1 MNEFVFKNQKKL
13 RCGLT
18 TGTCAAAC
26 AQAAMLRLLTGQ
38 VRSEVTVR
46 LPESRKRVQVDVA
59 AAQLHEEIA
68 DNRANRGTQQN
79 SDGRSPLQ
87 RVGSAEND
95 SRSLDQRVTLAV
107 YPTADGGFATRKDA
121 GDDPDVTNGT
131 EIRAYI
137 QVCKRASEKIVTS
150 DAGNLK
156 ADRSMWQGKD
166 TEAAGSMRKTPEQT
180 HASSRETSVFVPEGA
195 FASADGRLYLT
206 GGEGVGRV
214 TKPGLEQAVG
224 QSAINRVPRQ
234 MIFDAVQQVLDAFE
248 DDEKR
253 RTEGCTPSL
262 EMENK
267 LKHVD
272 GKPDAE
278 YIRSKW
284 LNEGNEKSERSE
296 KPCYLITISVP
307 AGAELAKRTFN
318 PMLGIEGGISILGTT
333 GIVEPMSEAAI
344 VATIETSI
352 RQVLAME
359 DAAASET
366 ETLRKEEVSADQKAE
381 TLIRQVLAMEDD
393 AVSEAET
400 LRKEDVS
407 ADQKTETSEERTAAD
422 EAVGQLQSPAAH
434 GEQTE
439 STGSGRKDDGDIGR
453 SARRILAVPGN
464 YGQRYVEQQLG
475 LRGVPVV
482 EVSNYI
488 GEAIDLAV
496 SYGATDFLLV
506 GNVGKLVK
514 LAAGI
519 MNTHSRVAD
528 GRWEIFAAHLALC
541 GGTRAQVAAMREATT
556 TEEMLTRLEAMG
568 LRVPVMASIMGE
580 IEAHMAHRIRGQ
592 MNFGV
597 IVYSERFGRVGE
609 TAGAARLLEG
619 FCCIKS

>member
-59 AAQLHEEIA
+59 AAKLHAEIA

-87 RVGSAEND
+87 RVGSAESD
-95 SRSLDQRVTLAV
+95 SRSFDQRVTLAV

-137 QVCKRASEKIVTS
+137 QVCDV
-150 DAGNLK
+150 
-156 ADRSMWQGKD
+156 
-166 TEAAGSMRKTPEQT
+166 
-180 HASSRETSVFVPEGA
+180 VVVPEGA

-206 GGEGVGRV
+206 GGVGVGRV

-307 AGAELAKRTFN
+307 AGAELAQQTFN

-359 DAAASET
+359 DAAVSKT
-366 ETLRKEEVSADQKAE
+366 ETLRKEE
-381 TLIRQVLAMEDD
+381 
-393 AVSEAET
+393 
-400 LRKEDVS
+400 VS

-422 EAVGQLQSPAAH
+422 EAVGRLQSPAAH
-434 GEQTE
+434 GKQTE
-439 STGSGRKDDGDIGR
+439 TTDSGRKDDGDIGR

-556 TEEMLTRLEAMG
+556 TEEMLTRLEEMG

-609 TAGAARLLEG
+609 TAGAERLLEG

>member
-46 LPESRKRVQVDVA
+46 LPESRKRSLDSIA
-59 AAQLHEEIA
+59 EAQLHEEIT
-68 DNRANRGTQQN
+68 DNRANRGAQQN

-87 RVGSAEND
+87 QVGSAESD
-95 SRSLDQRVTLAV
+95 SRSFDQRVTLAV

-137 QVCKRASEKIVTS
+137 QVCERV
-150 DAGNLK
+150 
-156 ADRSMWQGKD
+156 
-166 TEAAGSMRKTPEQT
+166 P
-180 HASSRETSVFVPEGA
+180 SRA

-248 DDEKR
+248 EDDEKR
-253 RTEGCTPSL
+253 RTEGCTPSF

-307 AGAELAKRTFN
+307 AGAELAQRTFN

-359 DAAASET
+359 
-366 ETLRKEEVSADQKAE
+366 
-381 TLIRQVLAMEDD
+381 
-393 AVSEAET
+393 
-400 LRKEDVS
+400 
-407 ADQKTETSEERTAAD
+407 
-422 EAVGQLQSPAAH
+422 
-434 GEQTE
+434 
-439 STGSGRKDDGDIGR
+439 DGDIGR

-528 GRWEIFAAHLALC
+528 GRWEIFAAHLALS

-556 TEEMLTRLEAMG
+556 TEEMLTRLEEMG
-568 LRVPVMASIMGE
+568 LRAPVMASIMGE

-609 TAGAARLLEG
+609 TAGAARLLDR
-619 FCCIKS
+619 FQS

>member
-59 AAQLHEEIA
+59 AAKLHAEIA
-68 DNRANRGTQQN
+68 DNRSNRGTQQN

-87 RVGSAEND
+87 RVGSAESD
-95 SRSLDQRVTLAV
+95 SRSFDQRVTLAV

-131 EIRAYI
+131 EIRACI

-156 ADRSMWQGKD
+156 AGRYMWQGKD
-166 TEAAGSMRKTPEQT
+166 SEAAGSMRKNPEQT
-180 HASSRETSVFVPEGA
+180 HASSRETSVLVPEGA

-206 GGEGVGRV
+206 GGVGVGRV

-284 LNEGNEKSERSE
+284 LNEGNEKSELSE

-307 AGAELAKRTFN
+307 AGAELAQRTFN

-359 DAAASET
+359 DAAVSKT

-381 TLIRQVLAMEDD
+381 TSIRQVLAMEDA
-393 AVSEAET
+393 AVSETQT
-400 LRKEDVS
+400 LRKEEVS

-434 GEQTE
+434 GEQKE
-439 STGSGRKDDGDIGR
+439 LTGSGRKDDGDIGR

-541 GGTRAQVAAMREATT
+541 GGTRAQVAAMRKATT
-556 TEEMLTRLEAMG
+556 TEEMLTRLEEMG

>member
-38 VRSEVTVR
+38 VLSEVTVR
-46 LPESRKRVQVDVA
+46 LPESRK
-59 AAQLHEEIA
+59 
-68 DNRANRGTQQN
+68 N
-79 SDGRSPLQ
+79 P
-87 RVGSAEND
+87 ENT
-95 SRSLDQRVTLAV
+95 RVTLTV
-107 YPTADGGFATRKDA
+107 YPTTDGGFATRKDA

-131 EIRAYI
+131 EIRAYV
-137 QVCKRASEKIVTS
+137 QVC
-150 DAGNLK
+150 DG
-156 ADRSMWQGKD
+156 M
-166 TEAAGSMRKTPEQT
+166 
-180 HASSRETSVFVPEGA
+180 SVPAGA
-195 FASADGRLYLT
+195 FATADGRLYLT
-206 GGEGVGRV
+206 GGVGVGRV

-234 MIFDAVQQVLDAFE
+234 MIFDAVQQVLEDFGEDA
-248 DDEKR
+248 
-253 RTEGCTPSL
+253 CTS
-262 EMENK
+262 
-267 LKHVD
+267 
-272 GKPDAE
+272 
-278 YIRSKW
+278 
-284 LNEGNEKSERSE
+284 
-296 KPCYLITISVP
+296 CYLITISVP
-307 AGAELAKRTFN
+307 VGAELAQRTFN

-344 VATIETSI
+344 VATIESSI

-359 DAAASET
+359 D
-366 ETLRKEEVSADQKAE
+366 
-381 TLIRQVLAMEDD
+381 
-393 AVSEAET
+393 
-400 LRKEDVS
+400 
-407 ADQKTETSEERTAAD
+407 
-422 EAVGQLQSPAAH
+422 
-434 GEQTE
+434 
-439 STGSGRKDDGDIGR
+439 GDIGR
-453 SARRILAVPGN
+453 RARRILAVPGN

-541 GGTRAQVAAMREATT
+541 GGTQAQVAAMREATT
-556 TEEMLTRLEAMG
+556 TEEMLTRLEEMG
-568 LRVPVMASIMGE
+568 LRAQVMASIMGE
-580 IEAHMAHRIRGQ
+580 IGAHMAHRIRGQ
-592 MNFGV
+592 MDFGV

-609 TAGAARLLEG
+609 TAGAERLLEE
-619 FCCIKS
+619 FLI

>member
-38 VRSEVTVR
+38 VLSEVTVR
-46 LPESRKRVQVDVA
+46 LPESRKRVRESIAGVSFRD
-59 AAQLHEEIA
+59 EISE
-68 DNRANRGTQQN
+68 DRENCGTRHD
-79 SDGRSPLQ
+79 SEGMSPLQ
-87 RVGSAEND
+87 RTGPTEGSLGSSAQ
-95 SRSLDQRVTLAV
+95 LVTLAV

-137 QVCKRASEKIVTS
+137 QVCDVAS
-150 DAGNLK
+150 
-156 ADRSMWQGKD
+156 
-166 TEAAGSMRKTPEQT
+166 
-180 HASSRETSVFVPEGA
+180 VPAGA

-206 GGEGVGRV
+206 GGMGVGRV

-248 DDEKR
+248 E
-253 RTEGCTPSL
+253 
-262 EMENK
+262 
-267 LKHVD
+267 
-272 GKPDAE
+272 DAGVE
-278 YIRSKW
+278 H
-284 LNEGNEKSERSE
+284 
-296 KPCYLITISVP
+296 YLITISVP
-307 AGAELAKRTFN
+307 AGAELAQRTFN

-344 VATIETSI
+344 VATIESSI

-359 DAAASET
+359 DAAVLEVDEAAGWPRASASHEDQA
-366 ETLRKEEVSADQKAE
+366 VSAD
-381 TLIRQVLAMEDD
+381 
-393 AVSEAET
+393 
-400 LRKEDVS
+400 
-407 ADQKTETSEERTAAD
+407 
-422 EAVGQLQSPAAH
+422 
-434 GEQTE
+434 
-439 STGSGRKDDGDIGR
+439 SGRKKDGDIGR
-453 SARRILAVPGN
+453 RARRILAVPGN

-541 GGTRAQVAAMREATT
+541 GGTRAQVEAMREATT
-556 TEEMLTRLEAMG
+556 TEEMLTRLEEMR
-568 LRVPVMASIMGE
+568 LRAQVMASIMGE

-592 MNFGV
+592 MDFGV

-609 TAGAARLLEG
+609 TADAERLLEG
-619 FCCIKS
+619 FCCIKSE

>member
-59 AAQLHEEIA
+59 AAKLHAEIA

-87 RVGSAEND
+87 RVGSAESD
-95 SRSLDQRVTLAV
+95 SRSFDQRVTLAV

-137 QVCKRASEKIVTS
+137 QVCDV
-150 DAGNLK
+150 
-156 ADRSMWQGKD
+156 
-166 TEAAGSMRKTPEQT
+166 
-180 HASSRETSVFVPEGA
+180 VVVPEGA

-206 GGEGVGRV
+206 GGVGVGRV

-307 AGAELAKRTFN
+307 AGAELAQRTFN

-359 DAAASET
+359 DAAVSET
-366 ETLRKEEVSADQKAE
+366 QTLRKEE
-381 TLIRQVLAMEDD
+381 
-393 AVSEAET
+393 
-400 LRKEDVS
+400 VS

-434 GEQTE
+434 GEQKE
-439 STGSGRKDDGDIGR
+439 LTGSGRKDDGDIGR

-541 GGTRAQVAAMREATT
+541 GGTRAQVAVMREATT
-556 TEEMLTRLEAMG
+556 TEEMLTRLEEMG

-609 TAGAARLLEG
+609 TAGAERLLEG

>member
-46 LPESRKRVQVDVA
+46 LPESRKRSLDSIA
-59 AAQLHEEIA
+59 AAQLHAEIA
-68 DNRANRGTQQN
+68 DNRANRGTQQ
-79 SDGRSPLQ
+79 DRDRRSPLQ
-87 RVGSAEND
+87 QAGSAESD
-95 SRSLDQRVTLAV
+95 TRSSEQWVTLAV

-137 QVCKRASEKIVTS
+137 QVCERV
-150 DAGNLK
+150 
-156 ADRSMWQGKD
+156 
-166 TEAAGSMRKTPEQT
+166 P
-180 HASSRETSVFVPEGA
+180 SRA

-248 DDEKR
+248 DEEKR

-278 YIRSKW
+278 CIRSKC
-284 LNEGNEKSERSE
+284 LNEGNEKSEQSE

-307 AGAELAKRTFN
+307 AGAEIAQRTFN

-352 RQVLAME
+352 RQVLALE
-359 DAAASET
+359 DAAVSET
-366 ETLRKEEVSADQKAE
+366 QTLRKEEVSADQKAE
-381 TLIRQVLAMEDD
+381 T
-393 AVSEAET
+393 
-400 LRKEDVS
+400 
-407 ADQKTETSEERTAAD
+407 SEEWTAA
-422 EAVGQLQSPAAH
+422 EKAARQSQSAAAH

-439 STGSGRKDDGDIGR
+439 STGSGRKEDGDIGR

-556 TEEMLTRLEAMG
+556 TEEMLTRLQEMG

-592 MNFGV
+592 MDFGV

-609 TAGAARLLEG
+609 TAGAARLLEKFRG
-619 FCCIKS
+619 TGA

>member
-59 AAQLHEEIA
+59 AAKLHAEIA
-68 DNRANRGTQQN
+68 DNRANCGTQQN

-87 RVGSAEND
+87 RVGSAESD
-95 SRSLDQRVTLAV
+95 SRSFDQRVTLAV

-137 QVCKRASEKIVTS
+137 QVCDV
-150 DAGNLK
+150 
-156 ADRSMWQGKD
+156 
-166 TEAAGSMRKTPEQT
+166 
-180 HASSRETSVFVPEGA
+180 VVVPEGA

-206 GGEGVGRV
+206 GGVGVGRV

-248 DDEKR
+248 EDDEKR
-253 RTEGCTPSL
+253 RTEGCIPSL
-262 EMENK
+262 EMKNK

-272 GKPDAE
+272 GKSDAE

-307 AGAELAKRTFN
+307 EGAELAQQTFN

-366 ETLRKEEVSADQKAE
+366 ETLRKEEVSADQK
-381 TLIRQVLAMEDD
+381 
-393 AVSEAET
+393 
-400 LRKEDVS
+400 
-407 ADQKTETSEERTAAD
+407 TETSEERTAAD
-422 EAVGQLQSPAAH
+422 EAVGRLQSPAAH
-434 GEQTE
+434 GKQTE
-439 STGSGRKDDGDIGR
+439 TTDSGRKDDGDIGR

-556 TEEMLTRLEAMG
+556 TEEMLTRLEEMG

>member
-59 AAQLHEEIA
+59 AAKLHAEIA

-87 RVGSAEND
+87 RVGSAESD
-95 SRSLDQRVTLAV
+95 SRSFDQRVTLAV

-137 QVCKRASEKIVTS
+137 QVCDV
-150 DAGNLK
+150 
-156 ADRSMWQGKD
+156 
-166 TEAAGSMRKTPEQT
+166 
-180 HASSRETSVFVPEGA
+180 VVVPEGA

-206 GGEGVGRV
+206 GGVGVGRV

-307 AGAELAKRTFN
+307 AGAELAQRTFN

-359 DAAASET
+359 DAAVSET
-366 ETLRKEEVSADQKAE
+366 QTLRKEE
-381 TLIRQVLAMEDD
+381 
-393 AVSEAET
+393 
-400 LRKEDVS
+400 VS

-434 GEQTE
+434 GEQKE
-439 STGSGRKDDGDIGR
+439 LTGSGRKDDGDIGR

-541 GGTRAQVAAMREATT
+541 GGTRAQVAAMRKATT

>member
-59 AAQLHEEIA
+59 AAKLHAEIA

-87 RVGSAEND
+87 RVGSAESD
-95 SRSLDQRVTLAV
+95 SRSFDQRVTLAV

-137 QVCKRASEKIVTS
+137 QVCDV
-150 DAGNLK
+150 
-156 ADRSMWQGKD
+156 
-166 TEAAGSMRKTPEQT
+166 
-180 HASSRETSVFVPEGA
+180 VVVPEGA

-206 GGEGVGRV
+206 GGVGVGRV

-307 AGAELAKRTFN
+307 AGAELAQRTFN

-359 DAAASET
+359 DAAVSKT
-366 ETLRKEEVSADQKAE
+366 ETLRKEEVSADQKA
-381 TLIRQVLAMEDD
+381 
-393 AVSEAET
+393 
-400 LRKEDVS
+400 
-407 ADQKTETSEERTAAD
+407 ETSEERTAAD

-434 GEQTE
+434 GEQKE
-439 STGSGRKDDGDIGR
+439 LTGSGRKDDGDIGR

-556 TEEMLTRLEAMG
+556 TEEMLTRLEEMG

-609 TAGAARLLEG
+609 TAGAERLLEG

>member
-46 LPESRKRVQVDVA
+46 LPESRKRSLDNIA

-68 DNRANRGTQQN
+68 DNRANRGAQQN

-87 RVGSAEND
+87 QAGSAESD
-95 SRSLDQRVTLAV
+95 LRLSEQRVTLAV

-137 QVCKRASEKIVTS
+137 QVCERV
-150 DAGNLK
+150 
-156 ADRSMWQGKD
+156 
-166 TEAAGSMRKTPEQT
+166 P
-180 HASSRETSVFVPEGA
+180 SRA

-248 DDEKR
+248 EDA
-253 RTEGCTPSL
+253 CTT
-262 EMENK
+262 
-267 LKHVD
+267 
-272 GKPDAE
+272 
-278 YIRSKW
+278 R
-284 LNEGNEKSERSE
+284 
-296 KPCYLITISVP
+296 YLITISVP
-307 AGAELAKRTFN
+307 AGAELAQRTFN

-359 DAAASET
+359 
-366 ETLRKEEVSADQKAE
+366 
-381 TLIRQVLAMEDD
+381 
-393 AVSEAET
+393 
-400 LRKEDVS
+400 
-407 ADQKTETSEERTAAD
+407 
-422 EAVGQLQSPAAH
+422 
-434 GEQTE
+434 
-439 STGSGRKDDGDIGR
+439 DGDIGR

-541 GGTRAQVAAMREATT
+541 GGTRSQVAAMRDAAT
-556 TEEMLTRLEAMG
+556 TEEMLTRLEEMG
-568 LRVPVMASIMGE
+568 LRAPVMASIMGE

-619 FCCIKS
+619 FQR

>member
-26 AQAAMLRLLTGQ
+26 AQAAMLRLLIGQ
-38 VRSEVTVR
+38 VLSEVTVR
-46 LPESRKRVQVDVA
+46 LPESRKRVRASIAGVSFRDEISEDREDREAHQDSDGMSQLQQAGSVEDSTGSS
-59 AAQLHEEIA
+59 AQL
-68 DNRANRGTQQN
+68 
-79 SDGRSPLQ
+79 
-87 RVGSAEND
+87 
-95 SRSLDQRVTLAV
+95 VTLPV

-131 EIRAYI
+131 EIRAYV
-137 QVCKRASEKIVTS
+137 QVCDVAS
-150 DAGNLK
+150 
-156 ADRSMWQGKD
+156 
-166 TEAAGSMRKTPEQT
+166 
-180 HASSRETSVFVPEGA
+180 VPAGA

-206 GGEGVGRV
+206 GGVGVGRV

-234 MIFDAVQQVLDAFE
+234 MIFDAVQQVLEDFGEDA
-248 DDEKR
+248 
-253 RTEGCTPSL
+253 CTT
-262 EMENK
+262 
-267 LKHVD
+267 
-272 GKPDAE
+272 
-278 YIRSKW
+278 
-284 LNEGNEKSERSE
+284 
-296 KPCYLITISVP
+296 CYLITISVP
-307 AGAELAKRTFN
+307 AGAELAQRTFN

-352 RQVLAME
+352 RQLLAME
-359 DAAASET
+359 
-366 ETLRKEEVSADQKAE
+366 
-381 TLIRQVLAMEDD
+381 
-393 AVSEAET
+393 
-400 LRKEDVS
+400 
-407 ADQKTETSEERTAAD
+407 
-422 EAVGQLQSPAAH
+422 
-434 GEQTE
+434 
-439 STGSGRKDDGDIGR
+439 DGDIGR
-453 SARRILAVPGN
+453 RARRILAVPGN

-556 TEEMLTRLEAMG
+556 TEEMLTRLEELG
-568 LRVPVMASIMGE
+568 LRAPVMASIMGE

-592 MNFGV
+592 MDFGV

-609 TAGAARLLEG
+609 TAGAERLLEG
-619 FCCIKS
+619 FCCIKSE

>member
-38 VRSEVTVR
+38 VLPEVTVR
-46 LPESRKRVQVDVA
+46 LPESRK
-59 AAQLHEEIA
+59 
-68 DNRANRGTQQN
+68 N
-79 SDGRSPLQ
+79 P
-87 RVGSAEND
+87 ENT
-95 SRSLDQRVTLAV
+95 RVTLPV

-131 EIRAYI
+131 EIRAYV
-137 QVCKRASEKIVTS
+137 QVCDVV
-150 DAGNLK
+150 
-156 ADRSMWQGKD
+156 
-166 TEAAGSMRKTPEQT
+166 
-180 HASSRETSVFVPEGA
+180 SVPAGA

-206 GGEGVGRV
+206 GGMGVGRV
-214 TKPGLEQAVG
+214 TKPGLEQTVG

-234 MIFDAVQQVLDAFE
+234 MIFDAVQQVLEDFGEDA
-248 DDEKR
+248 
-253 RTEGCTPSL
+253 CTT
-262 EMENK
+262 
-267 LKHVD
+267 
-272 GKPDAE
+272 
-278 YIRSKW
+278 
-284 LNEGNEKSERSE
+284 
-296 KPCYLITISVP
+296 CYLITISVP
-307 AGAELAKRTFN
+307 AGVELAQRTFN

-344 VATIETSI
+344 VATIESLI

-359 DAAASET
+359 DAAVSGT
-366 ETLRKEEVSADQKAE
+366 ETLRKEEVSASHGKQ
-381 TLIRQVLAMEDD
+381 
-393 AVSEAET
+393 
-400 LRKEDVS
+400 
-407 ADQKTETSEERTAAD
+407 TA
-422 EAVGQLQSPAAH
+422 
-434 GEQTE
+434 
-439 STGSGRKDDGDIGR
+439 STDRGRKDDGDIGR
-453 SARRILAVPGN
+453 RKRRILAVPGN

-556 TEEMLTRLEAMG
+556 TEEMLTRLEEMG
-568 LRVPVMASIMGE
+568 LRAQVMASIMGE

-592 MNFGV
+592 MDFGV

-609 TAGAARLLEG
+609 TTDTERLLEG

>member
-38 VRSEVTVR
+38 VLPEVTVR
-46 LPESRKRVQVDVA
+46 LPESRKRVRESIAGVSFRD
-59 AAQLHEEIA
+59 EISE
-68 DNRANRGTQQN
+68 DRENCGTQHD
-79 SDGRSPLQ
+79 SDGMSQLQ
-87 RVGSAEND
+87 QAGSVKD
-95 SRSLDQRVTLAV
+95 STGSSTQLVTLSV

-131 EIRAYI
+131 EIRAYV
-137 QVCKRASEKIVTS
+137 QVCDVAS
-150 DAGNLK
+150 
-156 ADRSMWQGKD
+156 
-166 TEAAGSMRKTPEQT
+166 
-180 HASSRETSVFVPEGA
+180 VPAGA
-195 FASADGRLYLT
+195 FASTDGRLYLT
-206 GGEGVGRV
+206 GGVGVGRV

-234 MIFDAVQQVLDAFE
+234 MIFDAVQQVLE
-248 DDEKR
+248 DFGEEEEK
-253 RTEGCTPSL
+253 L
-262 EMENK
+262 WMESIVAEDCPLSIAMEDRPN
-267 LKHVD
+267 HTN

-278 YIRSKW
+278 NIRSNR
-284 LNEGNEKSERSE
+284 LNEGNEKSEQAE
-296 KPCYLITISVP
+296 KRCYLITISVP
-307 AGAELAKRTFN
+307 AGAELAQQTFN

-359 DAAASET
+359 DAA
-366 ETLRKEEVSADQKAE
+366 
-381 TLIRQVLAMEDD
+381 
-393 AVSEAET
+393 VSE
-400 LRKEDVS
+400 V
-407 ADQKTETSEERTAAD
+407 D
-422 EAVGQLQSPAAH
+422 EAAGWPRASASH
-434 GEQTE
+434 GKQTA
-439 STGSGRKDDGDIGR
+439 STDSGRKEDGDIGR
-453 SARRILAVPGN
+453 RARRILAVPGN

-556 TEEMLTRLEAMG
+556 TEEMLTRLEEMG
-568 LRVPVMASIMGE
+568 LRAPVMASIMGE

-592 MNFGV
+592 MDFGV

-609 TAGAARLLEG
+609 TAGAERLLVRAQMQG
-619 FCCIKS
+619 DRYTLF

>member
-46 LPESRKRVQVDVA
+46 LPESRKRSLDSIA
-59 AAQLHEEIA
+59 AAQLHEEIT

-87 RVGSAEND
+87 QAGSAESD
-95 SRSLDQRVTLAV
+95 SRSFDQRVTLAV

-131 EIRAYI
+131 EISAYI
-137 QVCKRASEKIVTS
+137 QVCERV
-150 DAGNLK
+150 
-156 ADRSMWQGKD
+156 
-166 TEAAGSMRKTPEQT
+166 P
-180 HASSRETSVFVPEGA
+180 SRA

-248 DDEKR
+248 EDEKC

-272 GKPDAE
+272 RKPDAE

-307 AGAELAKRTFN
+307 AGAELAQRTFN

-359 DAAASET
+359 DAAVSET
-366 ETLRKEEVSADQKAE
+366 ETLRKEEVSAAQKA
-381 TLIRQVLAMEDD
+381 
-393 AVSEAET
+393 
-400 LRKEDVS
+400 
-407 ADQKTETSEERTAAD
+407 ETSEERTVAD
-422 EAVGQLQSPAAH
+422 EAVGQPQSAAAH

-439 STGSGRKDDGDIGR
+439 STGSGRKEDGDIGR

-556 TEEMLTRLEAMG
+556 TEEMLTRLEEMG
-568 LRVPVMASIMGE
+568 LRALVMASIMGE

-609 TAGAARLLEG
+609 TAGAARLLDR
-619 FCCIKS
+619 FQS

>member
-59 AAQLHEEIA
+59 AAKLHAEIA

-87 RVGSAEND
+87 RVGSAESD
-95 SRSLDQRVTLAV
+95 SRSFDQRVTLAV

-137 QVCKRASEKIVTS
+137 QVCDV
-150 DAGNLK
+150 
-156 ADRSMWQGKD
+156 
-166 TEAAGSMRKTPEQT
+166 
-180 HASSRETSVFVPEGA
+180 VVVPEGA

-206 GGEGVGRV
+206 GGVGVGRV

-307 AGAELAKRTFN
+307 AGAELAQRTFN

-359 DAAASET
+359 DAAVSET
-366 ETLRKEEVSADQKAE
+366 QTLRKEE
-381 TLIRQVLAMEDD
+381 
-393 AVSEAET
+393 
-400 LRKEDVS
+400 VS

-434 GEQTE
+434 GEQKE
-439 STGSGRKDDGDIGR
+439 LTGSGRKDDGDIGR

-556 TEEMLTRLEAMG
+556 TEEMLTRLEEMG

-609 TAGAARLLEG
+609 TAGAVRLLEG

>member
-46 LPESRKRVQVDVA
+46 LPESRKSVQV
-59 AAQLHEEIA
+59 
-68 DNRANRGTQQN
+68 
-79 SDGRSPLQ
+79 
-87 RVGSAEND
+87 VGSAESD
-95 SRSLDQRVTLAV
+95 ARSSEQRVTLAV

-131 EIRAYI
+131 EIRACI

-166 TEAAGSMRKTPEQT
+166 SEAAGSMRMNAEHAP
-180 HASSRETSVFVPEGA
+180 ASSGEASVLVPEGA

-248 DDEKR
+248 EDDEKR
-253 RTEGCTPSL
+253 RAEGCTPSL

-267 LKHVD
+267 PKHMD

-278 YIRSKW
+278 YIRSKC

-307 AGAELAKRTFN
+307 AGAELAQRTFN
-318 PMLGIEGGISILGTT
+318 PMLGIAGGISILGTT

-359 DAAASET
+359 DAAVSKT

-381 TLIRQVLAMEDD
+381 TLIRQVLAMEDV
-393 AVSEAET
+393 AVSET
-400 LRKEDVS
+400 QTQRKEEVS
-407 ADQKTETSEERTAAD
+407 ADQKTETSEERTAAE

-609 TAGAARLLEG
+609 TEGAARLLEG

>member
-59 AAQLHEEIA
+59 AAKLHAEIA

-87 RVGSAEND
+87 RVGSAESD
-95 SRSLDQRVTLAV
+95 SRSFDQRVTLAV

-137 QVCKRASEKIVTS
+137 QVCDV
-150 DAGNLK
+150 
-156 ADRSMWQGKD
+156 
-166 TEAAGSMRKTPEQT
+166 
-180 HASSRETSVFVPEGA
+180 VVVPEGA

-206 GGEGVGRV
+206 GGVGVGRV

-307 AGAELAKRTFN
+307 AGAELAQRTFN

-359 DAAASET
+359 DAAVSET
-366 ETLRKEEVSADQKAE
+366 QTLRKEE
-381 TLIRQVLAMEDD
+381 
-393 AVSEAET
+393 
-400 LRKEDVS
+400 VS

-434 GEQTE
+434 GEQKE
-439 STGSGRKDDGDIGR
+439 LTGSGRKDDGDIGR

-541 GGTRAQVAAMREATT
+541 GGTRAQVAAMRKAT
-556 TEEMLTRLEAMG
+556 TEEMLTRLEEMG

>member
-38 VRSEVTVR
+38 VLSEVTVR
-46 LPESRKRVQVDVA
+46 LPESRKRVRASISGVSFRDEISEDREDREAHQDSNGMSQLQQAESVEDSTGSS
-59 AAQLHEEIA
+59 AQL
-68 DNRANRGTQQN
+68 
-79 SDGRSPLQ
+79 
-87 RVGSAEND
+87 
-95 SRSLDQRVTLAV
+95 VTLSV

-137 QVCKRASEKIVTS
+137 QVCDVAS
-150 DAGNLK
+150 
-156 ADRSMWQGKD
+156 
-166 TEAAGSMRKTPEQT
+166 
-180 HASSRETSVFVPEGA
+180 VPAGA

-206 GGEGVGRV
+206 GGMGVGRV

-234 MIFDAVQQVLDAFE
+234 MIFDAVQQVLEDFGEDA
-248 DDEKR
+248 
-253 RTEGCTPSL
+253 CTT
-262 EMENK
+262 
-267 LKHVD
+267 
-272 GKPDAE
+272 
-278 YIRSKW
+278 
-284 LNEGNEKSERSE
+284 
-296 KPCYLITISVP
+296 CYLITISVP
-307 AGAELAKRTFN
+307 AGAELAQRTFN
-318 PMLGIEGGISILGTT
+318 PMLGIDGGISILGTT

-352 RQVLAME
+352 RQVLTME
-359 DAAASET
+359 
-366 ETLRKEEVSADQKAE
+366 
-381 TLIRQVLAMEDD
+381 
-393 AVSEAET
+393 
-400 LRKEDVS
+400 
-407 ADQKTETSEERTAAD
+407 
-422 EAVGQLQSPAAH
+422 
-434 GEQTE
+434 
-439 STGSGRKDDGDIGR
+439 DGDIGR
-453 SARRILAVPGN
+453 RARRILAVPGN

-496 SYGATDFLLV
+496 AYGATDFLLV

-556 TEEMLTRLEAMG
+556 TEEMLTRLEEMG
-568 LRVPVMASIMGE
+568 LRAPVMASIMGE
-580 IEAHMAHRIRGQ
+580 IEAHMAHRIRGK
-592 MNFGV
+592 MDFGV

-609 TAGAARLLEG
+609 TAGAARLLEKFWG
-619 FCCIKS
+619 TGA

>member
-46 LPESRKRVQVDVA
+46 LPESRKHSLDSIA

-87 RVGSAEND
+87 QAGSAESD
-95 SRSLDQRVTLAV
+95 SGSFDQRVTLAV

-131 EIRAYI
+131 EIRAYVQI
-137 QVCKRASEKIVTS
+137 CERVPSRA
-150 DAGNLK
+150 
-156 ADRSMWQGKD
+156 
-166 TEAAGSMRKTPEQT
+166 
-180 HASSRETSVFVPEGA
+180 FV
-195 FASADGRLYLT
+195 STNGRLYLT

-234 MIFDAVQQVLDAFE
+234 MIFDAVQQVLNAFE
-248 DDEKR
+248 DDEK
-253 RTEGCTPSL
+253 P
-262 EMENK
+262 
-267 LKHVD
+267 
-272 GKPDAE
+272 
-278 YIRSKW
+278 Y
-284 LNEGNEKSERSE
+284 
-296 KPCYLITISVP
+296 YLITISVP
-307 AGAELAKRTFN
+307 AGAELAQRTFN

-359 DAAASET
+359 
-366 ETLRKEEVSADQKAE
+366 
-381 TLIRQVLAMEDD
+381 
-393 AVSEAET
+393 
-400 LRKEDVS
+400 
-407 ADQKTETSEERTAAD
+407 
-422 EAVGQLQSPAAH
+422 
-434 GEQTE
+434 
-439 STGSGRKDDGDIGR
+439 DGDIGR

-619 FCCIKS
+619 FCCIKGK

>member
-59 AAQLHEEIA
+59 AAKLHAEIA

-87 RVGSAEND
+87 RVGSAESD
-95 SRSLDQRVTLAV
+95 SRSFDQRVTLAV

-137 QVCKRASEKIVTS
+137 QVCDV
-150 DAGNLK
+150 
-156 ADRSMWQGKD
+156 
-166 TEAAGSMRKTPEQT
+166 
-180 HASSRETSVFVPEGA
+180 VVVPEGA
-195 FASADGRLYLT
+195 FVSADGRLYLT
-206 GGEGVGRV
+206 GGVGVGRV

-307 AGAELAKRTFN
+307 AGAELAQRTFN

-359 DAAASET
+359 DAAVSET
-366 ETLRKEEVSADQKAE
+366 QTLRKEE
-381 TLIRQVLAMEDD
+381 
-393 AVSEAET
+393 
-400 LRKEDVS
+400 VS

-434 GEQTE
+434 GEQKE
-439 STGSGRKDDGDIGR
+439 LTGSGRKDDGDIGR

-541 GGTRAQVAAMREATT
+541 GGTRAQVAAMRKATT
-556 TEEMLTRLEAMG
+556 TEEMLTRLEEMG

>member
-46 LPESRKRVQVDVA
+46 LPESRKRSLDSIA

-87 RVGSAEND
+87 QAGSAESD
-95 SRSLDQRVTLAV
+95 ARSSEQRVTLAV

-131 EIRAYI
+131 EIRACI

-150 DAGNLK
+150 DAGHLK

-166 TEAAGSMRKTPEQT
+166 SEAAGSMRMNAEHAP
-180 HASSRETSVFVPEGA
+180 ASSREASVLVPEGA
-195 FASADGRLYLT
+195 FMSTDGRLYLT

-248 DDEKR
+248 DEEKR

-278 YIRSKW
+278 YIRSKC

-307 AGAELAKRTFN
+307 AGAELAQRTFN

-344 VATIETSI
+344 IATIETSI

-359 DAAASET
+359 DAAVSET
-366 ETLRKEEVSADQKAE
+366 ETLRKEEVSAAQKTE
-381 TLIRQVLAMEDD
+381 TSIRQVLAMEDD

-422 EAVGQLQSPAAH
+422 EAVGQPPSPAAY
-434 GEQTE
+434 GKQTE
-439 STGSGRKDDGDIGR
+439 STGSGRKEDGDIGR

>member
-59 AAQLHEEIA
+59 AAKLHAEIA

-87 RVGSAEND
+87 RVGSAESD
-95 SRSLDQRVTLAV
+95 SRSFDQRVTLAV

-137 QVCKRASEKIVTS
+137 QVCDV
-150 DAGNLK
+150 
-156 ADRSMWQGKD
+156 
-166 TEAAGSMRKTPEQT
+166 
-180 HASSRETSVFVPEGA
+180 VVVPEGA

-206 GGEGVGRV
+206 GGVGVGRV

-262 EMENK
+262 KMKNK

-307 AGAELAKRTFN
+307 AGAELAQRTFN

-359 DAAASET
+359 DAAVSET
-366 ETLRKEEVSADQKAE
+366 QTLRKEE
-381 TLIRQVLAMEDD
+381 
-393 AVSEAET
+393 
-400 LRKEDVS
+400 VS

-434 GEQTE
+434 GEQKE
-439 STGSGRKDDGDIGR
+439 LTGSGRKDDGDIGR

-464 YGQRYVEQQLG
+464 YGQHYVEQQLG

-556 TEEMLTRLEAMG
+556 TEEMLTRLEEMG

-609 TAGAARLLEG
+609 TAGAERLLEG

>member
-1 MNEFVFKNQKKL
+1 MCWMEEDGAQVEKKCGRWPAVSEAETDRMRDMNEFVFKNQKKL

-59 AAQLHEEIA
+59 AAKLHAEIA
-68 DNRANRGTQQN
+68 DNRANRGTQQ
-79 SDGRSPLQ
+79 DRDRRSPLQ
-87 RVGSAEND
+87 RVGSAESD
-95 SRSLDQRVTLAV
+95 SRPFDQRVGSVNSDLRSSEQLVTLAV

-131 EIRAYI
+131 EIRACI
-137 QVCKRASEKIVTS
+137 QVCKRVPPRA
-150 DAGNLK
+150 
-156 ADRSMWQGKD
+156 
-166 TEAAGSMRKTPEQT
+166 
-180 HASSRETSVFVPEGA
+180 FV
-195 FASADGRLYLT
+195 SADGRLYLT
-206 GGEGVGRV
+206 GGVGVGRV

-248 DDEKR
+248 EDA
-253 RTEGCTPSL
+253 CTT
-262 EMENK
+262 
-267 LKHVD
+267 
-272 GKPDAE
+272 
-278 YIRSKW
+278 R
-284 LNEGNEKSERSE
+284 
-296 KPCYLITISVP
+296 YLITISVP
-307 AGAELAKRTFN
+307 AGAELAQRTFN

-344 VATIETSI
+344 IATIETSI

-359 DAAASET
+359 DAAVSET
-366 ETLRKEEVSADQKAE
+366 ETLRKEE
-381 TLIRQVLAMEDD
+381 
-393 AVSEAET
+393 
-400 LRKEDVS
+400 VS

-541 GGTRAQVAAMREATT
+541 GGTRAQVAAIREATT
-556 TEEMLTRLEAMG
+556 TEEMLTRLEEMG
-568 LRVPVMASIMGE
+568 LRTPVMASIMGE
-580 IEAHMAHRIRGQ
+580 IDAHMAHRIRGQ
-592 MNFGV
+592 MDFGV

>member
-38 VRSEVTVR
+38 VLSEVTVR
-46 LPESRKRVQVDVA
+46 LPESRKWVRESIAEASV
-59 AAQLHEEIA
+59 HEEISE
-68 DNRANRGTQQN
+68 NGERRGTRQD
-79 SDGRSPLQ
+79 SDGMSQLQ
-87 RVGSAEND
+87 QAGSVED
-95 SRSLDQRVTLAV
+95 STGSSAQLVTLPV

-131 EIRAYI
+131 EIRAYV
-137 QVCKRASEKIVTS
+137 QVCDVV
-150 DAGNLK
+150 
-156 ADRSMWQGKD
+156 
-166 TEAAGSMRKTPEQT
+166 
-180 HASSRETSVFVPEGA
+180 SVPAGA

-206 GGEGVGRV
+206 GGMGVGRV

-234 MIFDAVQQVLDAFE
+234 MIFDAVQQVLEDFGEDA
-248 DDEKR
+248 
-253 RTEGCTPSL
+253 CTT
-262 EMENK
+262 
-267 LKHVD
+267 
-272 GKPDAE
+272 
-278 YIRSKW
+278 
-284 LNEGNEKSERSE
+284 
-296 KPCYLITISVP
+296 CYLITISVP
-307 AGAELAKRTFN
+307 AGAELAQRTFN

-359 DAAASET
+359 DAAVSEVDEAAGWPRASASHEDQA
-366 ETLRKEEVSADQKAE
+366 VSAD
-381 TLIRQVLAMEDD
+381 
-393 AVSEAET
+393 
-400 LRKEDVS
+400 
-407 ADQKTETSEERTAAD
+407 
-422 EAVGQLQSPAAH
+422 
-434 GEQTE
+434 
-439 STGSGRKDDGDIGR
+439 SGRKKDGDIGR
-453 SARRILAVPGN
+453 RTRQILAVPGN

-475 LRGVPVV
+475 LCGVPVV

-556 TEEMLTRLEAMG
+556 TEEMLTRLEEMG
-568 LRVPVMASIMGE
+568 LRAPVMASIMGE

-592 MNFGV
+592 MDFGV

-609 TAGAARLLEG
+609 TAGAAWLLEKFWG
-619 FCCIKS
+619 TGA

>member
-1 MNEFVFKNQKKL
+1 MYWMEDDGAQVEKKCGRWPVVSEAETDRMRDMNEFVFKNQKKL

-59 AAQLHEEIA
+59 AAKLHEEIA
-68 DNRANRGTQQN
+68 DNRANRGTQQD

-87 RVGSAEND
+87 QAGSVKSD
-95 SRSLDQRVTLAV
+95 LRSSEQLVTLAV

-137 QVCKRASEKIVTS
+137 QVCERASAKIVTS
-150 DAGNLK
+150 GAENLK
-156 ADRSMWQGKD
+156 TDRSMWQGKD
-166 TEAAGSMRKTPEQT
+166 SEAAGSMRKNPEQT
-180 HASSRETSVFVPEGA
+180 HASSRETSVLVPEGA
-195 FASADGRLYLT
+195 FMSTDGRLYLT

-267 LKHVD
+267 PKHMD

-278 YIRSKW
+278 YIRSKC

-307 AGAELAKRTFN
+307 AGAELAQRTFN

-359 DAAASET
+359 DAAVSET
-366 ETLRKEEVSADQKAE
+366 QTQRKEE
-381 TLIRQVLAMEDD
+381 
-393 AVSEAET
+393 
-400 LRKEDVS
+400 VS

-422 EAVGQLQSPAAH
+422 EAVGRLQSPAAH
-434 GEQTE
+434 GEQTA

-580 IEAHMAHRIRGQ
+580 IEAHMTHRIRGQ

>member
-59 AAQLHEEIA
+59 AAKLHAEIA

-87 RVGSAEND
+87 RVGSAESD
-95 SRSLDQRVTLAV
+95 SRSFDQRVTLAV

-137 QVCKRASEKIVTS
+137 QVCDV
-150 DAGNLK
+150 
-156 ADRSMWQGKD
+156 
-166 TEAAGSMRKTPEQT
+166 
-180 HASSRETSVFVPEGA
+180 VVVPEGA

-206 GGEGVGRV
+206 GGVGVGRV

-307 AGAELAKRTFN
+307 AGAELAQRTFN

-352 RQVLAME
+352 RQLLAME
-359 DAAASET
+359 DAAVSET
-366 ETLRKEEVSADQKAE
+366 QTLRKEE
-381 TLIRQVLAMEDD
+381 
-393 AVSEAET
+393 
-400 LRKEDVS
+400 VS

-434 GEQTE
+434 GEQKE
-439 STGSGRKDDGDIGR
+439 LTGSGRKDDGDIGR

-556 TEEMLTRLEAMG
+556 TEEMLTRLEEMG

-609 TAGAARLLEG
+609 TAGAERLLEG

>member
-1 MNEFVFKNQKKL
+1 MNEFVFKNQRKL

-46 LPESRKRVQVDVA
+46 LPESRKHSLDSIA

-87 RVGSAEND
+87 QAGSAESD
-95 SRSLDQRVTLAV
+95 TRSSDQRVTLAV

-137 QVCKRASEKIVTS
+137 QICERALAKIVTS
-150 DAGNLK
+150 DAENLK
-156 ADRSMWQGKD
+156 TDRSMWQGKD
-166 TEAAGSMRKTPEQT
+166 SEAAGSMRMNAE
-180 HASSRETSVFVPEGA
+180 HAPVSSREASVVVPEGA

-206 GGEGVGRV
+206 GGVGVGRV

-234 MIFDAVQQVLDAFE
+234 MIFDAVQQVLNAFE
-248 DDEKR
+248 DD
-253 RTEGCTPSL
+253 
-262 EMENK
+262 
-267 LKHVD
+267 
-272 GKPDAE
+272 
-278 YIRSKW
+278 
-284 LNEGNEKSERSE
+284 E

-307 AGAELAKRTFN
+307 AGAELAQRTFN

-359 DAAASET
+359 DDAASET
-366 ETLRKEEVSADQKAE
+366 ETLRKEDVSAAQKAE
-381 TLIRQVLAMEDD
+381 T
-393 AVSEAET
+393 
-400 LRKEDVS
+400 
-407 ADQKTETSEERTAAD
+407 SEEWMAED
-422 EAVGQLQSPAAH
+422 EAARQPQSAAAH

-439 STGSGRKDDGDIGR
+439 STGSGRKEDGDIGR

-619 FCCIKS
+619 FQS

>member
-38 VRSEVTVR
+38 VLPEVTVR
-46 LPESRKRVQVDVA
+46 LPESRKRVRESIAGVLFRD
-59 AAQLHEEIA
+59 EISE
-68 DNRANRGTQQN
+68 DRENCGTQHD
-79 SDGRSPLQ
+79 SDGMSQLQ
-87 RVGSAEND
+87 QAGSVKD
-95 SRSLDQRVTLAV
+95 STGSSTQLVTLSV

-131 EIRAYI
+131 EIRAYV
-137 QVCKRASEKIVTS
+137 QVCDVAS
-150 DAGNLK
+150 
-156 ADRSMWQGKD
+156 
-166 TEAAGSMRKTPEQT
+166 
-180 HASSRETSVFVPEGA
+180 VPYGA
-195 FASADGRLYLT
+195 FMSMDGRLYLT
-206 GGEGVGRV
+206 GGVGVGRV

-234 MIFDAVQQVLDAFE
+234 MIFDAVQQVLE
-248 DDEKR
+248 DFGEEEKLR
-253 RTEGCTPSL
+253 MDSIAAEDGTASH
-262 EMENK
+262 EMK
-267 LKHVD
+267 DKT
-272 GKPDAE
+272 
-278 YIRSKW
+278 SC
-284 LNEGNEKSERSE
+284 NEENEKSEQAE
-296 KPCYLITISVP
+296 KTCYLITISAP
-307 AGAELAKRTFN
+307 AGAELAQRTFN

-344 VATIETSI
+344 VATIESSI

-359 DAAASET
+359 D
-366 ETLRKEEVSADQKAE
+366 
-381 TLIRQVLAMEDD
+381 
-393 AVSEAET
+393 
-400 LRKEDVS
+400 
-407 ADQKTETSEERTAAD
+407 
-422 EAVGQLQSPAAH
+422 
-434 GEQTE
+434 
-439 STGSGRKDDGDIGR
+439 GDIGR
-453 SARRILAVPGN
+453 RARRILAVPGN

-541 GGTRAQVAAMREATT
+541 GGTRAQVAAMREAKT
-556 TEEMLTRLEAMG
+556 TEEMLTRLEEMG
-568 LRVPVMASIMGE
+568 LRAPVMASIMGE

-592 MNFGV
+592 MDFGV

-609 TAGAARLLEG
+609 TAGAARLLER
-619 FCCIKS
+619 FQR

>member
-59 AAQLHEEIA
+59 AAKLHAEIA

-87 RVGSAEND
+87 RVGSAESD
-95 SRSLDQRVTLAV
+95 SRSFDQRVTLAV

-137 QVCKRASEKIVTS
+137 QVCDVVA
-150 DAGNLK
+150 
-156 ADRSMWQGKD
+156 
-166 TEAAGSMRKTPEQT
+166 
-180 HASSRETSVFVPEGA
+180 VPEGA

-206 GGEGVGRV
+206 GGVGVGRV

-278 YIRSKW
+278 YIRSKC

-307 AGAELAKRTFN
+307 AGAELAQRTFN

-359 DAAASET
+359 DAAVSKT
-366 ETLRKEEVSADQKAE
+366 ETLRKEE
-381 TLIRQVLAMEDD
+381 
-393 AVSEAET
+393 
-400 LRKEDVS
+400 VS

-434 GEQTE
+434 GEQKE
-439 STGSGRKDDGDIGR
+439 LTGSGRKDDGDIGR

-541 GGTRAQVAAMREATT
+541 GGTRAQVAAMRKATT
-556 TEEMLTRLEAMG
+556 TEEMLTRLEEMG

>member
-1 MNEFVFKNQKKL
+1 MNEYVFKNQKKL

-38 VRSEVTVR
+38 VLSEVTVR
-46 LPESRKRVQVDVA
+46 LPESRKRVRESIAGVSFRD
-59 AAQLHEEIA
+59 EISE
-68 DNRANRGTQQN
+68 DRENCGTRHD
-79 SDGRSPLQ
+79 SEGMSPLQ
-87 RVGSAEND
+87 RTGPTEGSLGSSAQ
-95 SRSLDQRVTLAV
+95 LVTLAV

-137 QVCKRASEKIVTS
+137 QVCDVAS
-150 DAGNLK
+150 
-156 ADRSMWQGKD
+156 
-166 TEAAGSMRKTPEQT
+166 
-180 HASSRETSVFVPEGA
+180 VPAGA
-195 FASADGRLYLT
+195 FASEDGWLYLT
-206 GGEGVGRV
+206 GGMGVGRV

-248 DDEKR
+248 E
-253 RTEGCTPSL
+253 
-262 EMENK
+262 
-267 LKHVD
+267 
-272 GKPDAE
+272 DAGVE
-278 YIRSKW
+278 H
-284 LNEGNEKSERSE
+284 
-296 KPCYLITISVP
+296 YLITISVP
-307 AGAELAKRTFN
+307 AGAELAQRTFN

-344 VATIETSI
+344 VATIESSI

-359 DAAASET
+359 DAAVLEVDEAAGWPRASASHEDQA
-366 ETLRKEEVSADQKAE
+366 VSAD
-381 TLIRQVLAMEDD
+381 
-393 AVSEAET
+393 
-400 LRKEDVS
+400 
-407 ADQKTETSEERTAAD
+407 
-422 EAVGQLQSPAAH
+422 
-434 GEQTE
+434 
-439 STGSGRKDDGDIGR
+439 SGRKKDGDIGR
-453 SARRILAVPGN
+453 RARRILAVPGN

-556 TEEMLTRLEAMG
+556 TEEMLTRLEEMG
-568 LRVPVMASIMGE
+568 LRAPVMASIMGE

-592 MNFGV
+592 MDFGV

>member
-59 AAQLHEEIA
+59 AAKLHEEIA
-68 DNRANRGTQQN
+68 DNRANRGTQQD

-87 RVGSAEND
+87 QAGSVKSD
-95 SRSLDQRVTLAV
+95 LRSSEQLVTLAV

-137 QVCKRASEKIVTS
+137 QVCDV
-150 DAGNLK
+150 
-156 ADRSMWQGKD
+156 
-166 TEAAGSMRKTPEQT
+166 
-180 HASSRETSVFVPEGA
+180 VVVPEGA

-206 GGEGVGRV
+206 GGVGVGRV

-307 AGAELAKRTFN
+307 AGAELAQRTFN

-359 DAAASET
+359 DAAVSET
-366 ETLRKEEVSADQKAE
+366 QTLRKEEVSE
-381 TLIRQVLAMEDD
+381 
-393 AVSEAET
+393 
-400 LRKEDVS
+400 
-407 ADQKTETSEERTAAD
+407 DQKTETSEERTAAD

-434 GEQTE
+434 GEQKE
-439 STGSGRKDDGDIGR
+439 LTGSGRKDDGDIGR

-541 GGTRAQVAAMREATT
+541 GGTRAQVAAMRKATT
-556 TEEMLTRLEAMG
+556 TEEMLTRLEEMG

>member
-59 AAQLHEEIA
+59 AAKLHEEIA
-68 DNRANRGTQQN
+68 DNRANRGTQQDSN
-79 SDGRSPLQ
+79 GRSPLQ
-87 RVGSAEND
+87 QAGSAESD
-95 SRSLDQRVTLAV
+95 TRSSEQRVTLAV

-137 QVCKRASEKIVTS
+137 QVCERV
-150 DAGNLK
+150 
-156 ADRSMWQGKD
+156 
-166 TEAAGSMRKTPEQT
+166 P
-180 HASSRETSVFVPEGA
+180 SRA

-206 GGEGVGRV
+206 GGVGVGRV

-248 DDEKR
+248 EDDEKR

-278 YIRSKW
+278 YIRSKC
-284 LNEGNEKSERSE
+284 LNEENEKSERSE

-307 AGAELAKRTFN
+307 AGAELAQRTFN

-344 VATIETSI
+344 IATIETSI

-359 DAAASET
+359 DAAVSET
-366 ETLRKEEVSADQKAE
+366 QRKEE
-381 TLIRQVLAMEDD
+381 
-393 AVSEAET
+393 
-400 LRKEDVS
+400 VS

-439 STGSGRKDDGDIGR
+439 STGSGRKDDGYIGR

-475 LRGVPVV
+475 LRGAPIV

-556 TEEMLTRLEAMG
+556 TEEMLTRLEEMG
-568 LRVPVMASIMGE
+568 LRAPVMASIMGE

-609 TAGAARLLEG
+609 TAGAARLLDR
-619 FCCIKS
+619 FQS

>member
-38 VRSEVTVR
+38 VLPEVTVR
-46 LPESRKRVQVDVA
+46 LPESGK
-59 AAQLHEEIA
+59 
-68 DNRANRGTQQN
+68 N
-79 SDGRSPLQ
+79 P
-87 RVGSAEND
+87 ENT
-95 SRSLDQRVTLAV
+95 RVTLSV
-107 YPTADGGFATRKDA
+107 YPTEDGGFATRKDA

-137 QVCKRASEKIVTS
+137 QVCDVASVS
-150 DAGNLK
+150 A
-156 ADRSMWQGKD
+156 
-166 TEAAGSMRKTPEQT
+166 
-180 HASSRETSVFVPEGA
+180 GA

-206 GGEGVGRV
+206 GGVGVGRV

-234 MIFDAVQQVLDAFE
+234 MIFDAVQQVLE
-248 DDEKR
+248 DFGE
-253 RTEGCTPSL
+253 EAG
-262 EMENK
+262 
-267 LKHVD
+267 
-272 GKPDAE
+272 AE
-278 YIRSKW
+278 
-284 LNEGNEKSERSE
+284 
-296 KPCYLITISVP
+296 CYLITISVP
-307 AGAELAKRTFN
+307 AGAELAQRTFN

-359 DAAASET
+359 D
-366 ETLRKEEVSADQKAE
+366 
-381 TLIRQVLAMEDD
+381 
-393 AVSEAET
+393 
-400 LRKEDVS
+400 
-407 ADQKTETSEERTAAD
+407 
-422 EAVGQLQSPAAH
+422 
-434 GEQTE
+434 
-439 STGSGRKDDGDIGR
+439 GDIDR
-453 SARRILAVPGN
+453 RARRILAVPGN

-556 TEEMLTRLEAMG
+556 TEEMLTRLEEMG
-568 LRVPVMASIMGE
+568 LRAQVMASIMGE

-592 MNFGV
+592 MDFGV

-609 TAGAARLLEG
+609 TAGAAQLLEG

>member
-38 VRSEVTVR
+38 VLSEVAVR
-46 LPESRKRVQVDVA
+46 LPESGKRVRESIA
-59 AAQLHEEIA
+59 ATPVHEEMSK
-68 DNRANRGTQQN
+68 DGERRGTCLN
-79 SDGRSPLQ
+79 SDGMVQLQQAGLEEDSTRSSTQL
-87 RVGSAEND
+87 
-95 SRSLDQRVTLAV
+95 VTLAV

-137 QVCKRASEKIVTS
+137 QVCDVASVP
-150 DAGNLK
+150 AG
-156 ADRSMWQGKD
+156 
-166 TEAAGSMRKTPEQT
+166 
-180 HASSRETSVFVPEGA
+180 V

-214 TKPGLEQAVG
+214 TKPGLEQVVG

-234 MIFDAVQQVLDAFE
+234 MIFDAVQQVLE
-248 DDEKR
+248 DFGE
-253 RTEGCTPSL
+253 EACTT
-262 EMENK
+262 
-267 LKHVD
+267 
-272 GKPDAE
+272 
-278 YIRSKW
+278 
-284 LNEGNEKSERSE
+284 
-296 KPCYLITISVP
+296 CYLITISVP
-307 AGAELAKRTFN
+307 AGAELAQRTFN

-344 VATIETSI
+344 VATIESSI
-352 RQVLAME
+352 RQELAME
-359 DAAASET
+359 
-366 ETLRKEEVSADQKAE
+366 
-381 TLIRQVLAMEDD
+381 
-393 AVSEAET
+393 
-400 LRKEDVS
+400 
-407 ADQKTETSEERTAAD
+407 
-422 EAVGQLQSPAAH
+422 
-434 GEQTE
+434 
-439 STGSGRKDDGDIGR
+439 DGDIGR
-453 SARRILAVPGN
+453 RKRRILAVPGN

-556 TEEMLTRLEAMG
+556 TEEMLTRLEEMG
-568 LRVPVMASIMGE
+568 LRAPVMASIMGK

-592 MNFGV
+592 MDFGV

-609 TAGAARLLEG
+609 TAGAERLLEG